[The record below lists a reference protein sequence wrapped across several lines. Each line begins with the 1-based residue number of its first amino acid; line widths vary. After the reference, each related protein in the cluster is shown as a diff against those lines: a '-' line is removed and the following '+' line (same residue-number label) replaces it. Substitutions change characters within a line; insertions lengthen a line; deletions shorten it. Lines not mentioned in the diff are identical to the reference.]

1 MPNTYRRLWIDCS
14 GNVGI
19 MSVLFLILVFGMT
32 AFGVDLGSVYADRR
46 KAQSVTDIAAI
57 VAASNIANAT
67 AGVAATIA
75 QNNFNASGP
84 AVVQTGV
91 YVANSALPPAQR
103 FSASASKSANAV
115 QVTLQTSTP
124 LFFGRVLAGQDSFN
138 ITTTATAT
146 TTAFASFAIGST
158 LASVNGGLL
167 NQILGQLLG
176 TSLSLSV
183 MDYQALASANLD
195 MFSFM
200 NALASRLNVTGVT
213 YNQLLS
219 GNAQIGTVVKA
230 MLDSERATSGSSAAI
245 SALSQISSAL
255 NGTTASM
262 PLSSLINPGP
272 YGTMSVGQM
281 PPNTV
286 SASLL
291 NVLFATAGLA
301 NGNSQVA
308 ASLNAGLPGI
318 ASVSLLLAIGQPP
331 VGTSW
336 VTVGPVGA
344 SVYTAQTR
352 MLLTVQ
358 LAGNGTIA
366 ALNVPIYV
374 AVAYGTATLNAVSC
388 GYPNIANST
397 VTLGVTPGIVN
408 AWIGNVTPAAFYNF
422 GQPPQPT
429 AATLASVP
437 GLSLNALANVT
448 VGNTTPTP
456 VTFSYAQIQAQTGQ
470 TVNTTQ
476 FTSSLTSSLL
486 QNLQLTAS
494 LGAIQVSVPP
504 LLSSAVTSIVTPET
518 SALDQ
523 LLASILATV
532 GVGLGQ
538 ATVWVTGV
546 RCDGAVL
553 VN

>member
-1 MPNTYRRLWIDCS
+1 MRNKYRRFWADRS

-19 MSVLFLILVFGMT
+19 MSALFLTLVFGMT
-32 AFGVDLGSVYADRR
+32 AFGVDVGSVYANRR
-46 KAQSVTDIAAI
+46 KAQGITDIAAI
-57 VAASNIANAT
+57 VAASNISNAA

-75 QNNFNASGP
+75 QNNYNASAP
-84 AVVQTGV
+84 AVIQTGV
-91 YVANSALPPAQR
+91 YVANSTLPPAQR
-103 FSASASKSANAV
+103 FAASASPSANAV

-124 LFFGRVLAGQDSFN
+124 LFFGRLLAGQNSFN
-138 ITTTATAT
+138 IQTTATAT

-158 LASVNGGLL
+158 LASVNNGLL

-195 MFSFM
+195 LFSFM
-200 NALASRLNVTGVT
+200 NSLASRLNVTGVT
-213 YNQLLS
+213 YNTLLS
-219 GNAQIGTVVKA
+219 GNARIGTVVNA
-230 MLDSERATSGSSAAI
+230 MLDSERATSGSSATI
-245 SALSQISSAL
+245 SALSQIASAL
-255 NGTTASM
+255 NGTTANM
-262 PLSSLINPGP
+262 PLSSLLNPGP
-272 YGTMSVGQM
+272 YGTMTIGQT
-281 PPNTV
+281 PPNKV

-291 NVLFATAGLA
+291 NMLAAAASLA
-301 NGNSQVA
+301 NGNNQVA

-318 ASVSLLLAIGQPP
+318 ASVSMLLAIGQPP

-344 SVYTAQTR
+344 SVYTTQTR
-352 MLLTVQ
+352 LLLTVQ
-358 LAGNGTIA
+358 LLGNGTIA
-366 ALNVPIYV
+366 SLNVPIYV

-408 AWIGNVTPAAFYNF
+408 AWIGNVTPAAFYNMS
-422 GQPPQPT
+422 QPPQPGP
-429 AATLASVP
+429 ATLANVL
-437 GLSLNALANVT
+437 GVTLNGFAHVT
-448 VGNTTPTP
+448 IGNTTPTP
-456 VTFSYAQIQAQTGQ
+456 VTFTYAQIQAQTGQ

-476 FTSSLTSSLL
+476 FTSSLTSQLL
-486 QNLQLTAS
+486 QSLQLTAS
-494 LGAIQVSVPP
+494 LGVIQIAVPP
-504 LLSSAVTSIVTPET
+504 LLSQAVTNIITPET
-518 SALDQ
+518 ASLDQ

-532 GVGLGQ
+532 GVSVGQ
-538 ATVWVTGV
+538 ATVWVTGI